1 VQSSSR
7 SEPGLDLRFI
17 SSGVDTLELWFSW
30 GTRFDLPESFLES
43 LNTARDR
50 LRFEPRSN
58 PVVPCEC
65 LCISN
70 PHQASSVDGGLGIF
84 QRARYRSVRH
94 YSFALV
100 LGDESM
106 IVAFANP
113 NKGSRRPG
121 QNQIHV
127 TLNARYLSA
136 MGDNISEIVTMLK
149 VGLCSLV
156 GAHHD
161 MCRVSRVDL
170 RSDLGS
176 IGPMFE
182 MSDLD
187 RFVSWARI
195 RRPFLAAELL
205 PDGFEGHQ
213 ASGEQAAGPTLR
225 VGAAA
230 NGDATEHVASP
241 LGNTGDDSYKHSR
254 GRLLIAETPFEN
266 VDAALDGLRWSGF
279 RFGANAL
286 LARLYSKTVQSVRD
300 HRAKDYLNSMEL
312 REDEHVTRLE
322 FQLRSDVLEMFR
334 FEDRVLDL
342 RDWDVL
348 EQHLGNLWEYLT
360 RWLSLRIPS
369 ETDKNRWRWD
379 IDPTWLVFRESWGS
393 SGEALKRVN
402 PPPSGQV
409 VALLSQAAGCIVSA
423 SACLANNITSKA
435 VPNALINLFTRHL
448 DLPEVLLPK
457 SITTDW
463 FETFNNRLVKF
474 AGISGYFP
482 QPYDLPSKSDGEWDS
497 YAPA

>member
-1 VQSSSR
+1 MLASSLP
-7 SEPGLDLRFI
+7 EPGLDLRFI
-17 SSGVDTLELWFSW
+17 SSGIDTLELWFSW
-30 GTRFDLPESFLES
+30 GTRFNLPDSFLES
-43 LNTARDR
+43 LNAARDT

-58 PVVPCEC
+58 PVVDCEC

-70 PHQASSVDGGLGIF
+70 PHQAASVAGRIGIF

-100 LGDESM
+100 LGDESL

-113 NKGSRRPG
+113 GKGSRRAG
-121 QNQIHV
+121 QNQVHV

-136 MGDNISEIVTMLK
+136 MDGNISDIVTMLK
-149 VGLCSLV
+149 AGLSSLV
-156 GAHHD
+156 GSYPD

-176 IGPMFE
+176 LGPMFE

-205 PDGFEGHQ
+205 PDGPEGE
-213 ASGEQAAGPTLR
+213 ASGEQGAGPAR
-225 VGAAA
+225 SAGAPA
-230 NGDATEHVASP
+230 NSEASP
-241 LGNTGDDSYKHSR
+241 LGNTGDENYKHSR

-286 LARLYSKTVQSVRD
+286 LARIYSKTVQSVRD
-300 HRAKDYLNSMEL
+300 HRAKDYLNSIEL
-312 REDEHVTRLE
+312 REGEHVTRLE

-334 FEDRVLDL
+334 FDDRVLDL
-342 RDWDVL
+342 RNWDVL
-348 EQHLGNLWEYLT
+348 EQHLGDLWEYLT

-369 ETDKNRWRWD
+369 QTDKNRWRWD
-379 IDPTWLVFRESWGS
+379 IDATWLVFRESWGN

-402 PPPSGQV
+402 TAPSAQV
-409 VALLSQAAGCIVSA
+409 VGLLSQAAGCFVSA
-423 SACLANNITSKA
+423 AAILAHDVTKSALPTILRSVMRT
-435 VPNALINLFTRHL
+435 HL
-448 DLPEVLLPK
+448 KIPDSYLPK
-457 SITTDW
+457 SITTEW
-463 FETFNNRLVKF
+463 FDTFNHRLVKF
-474 AGISGYFP
+474 AGVINPFHPGPDHRFITEP
-482 QPYDLPSKSDGEWDS
+482 EVPN
-497 YAPA
+497 AFT